1 MILFI
6 DGNKTEVADG
16 LTVLEAIYKA
26 GLELA
31 HFCWHPALSI
41 SGNCRMCLVEIGTPK
56 MGADNTPLL
65 NENGNYVVSY
75 IPKLQIACATPA
87 TNLMHINASSEKVL
101 KARKSVMEFLLINH
115 PLDCP
120 ICDEA
125 GECKLQEYAYK
136 HSIGE
141 SRFTEEKE
149 HKPKRVAWSDKI
161 MYDGERCIMCSRCIR
176 FAKEVAAQDV
186 LTFVNRGDK
195 VYIDVEKGQTFDNPL
210 SMNVIDICP
219 VGALTS
225 RDFRFKSRVWEM
237 SFGNTIS
244 PHDSTGSNIH
254 VGTKNNKILRI
265 SAGANPKANDFWIS
279 DDVRLEYK
287 KYEENRLITPKINGQ
302 EVLWNELFQK
312 AAEELK
318 KFKPEEIF
326 VLCSPIASM
335 ESNYA
340 LLKFAEESLGTKE
353 IGFLTH
359 FDESVEEYGKLMVQD
374 KSPNLAG
381 LLKMGLRLEVNN
393 KAALELP
400 ERLKK
405 GEIKALIILEE
416 EYIQNLEFAGYVLD
430 ISSFDKQTYSKE
442 TYQAP
447 AATAFESEGTFVNK
461 DSLIQYFTPIIET
474 KSQRAN
480 VNLGRLDKFGA
491 DNDRWSKKEIID
503 ALPSWKII
511 SGIAQFISAN
521 WNFHRAEDVFD
532 ELKVKYNFS
541 NLSYK
546 MLDEYK
552 GFNLDSGADEKP
564 EYIYKSHIYKP

>member
-1 MILFI
+1 MTLFI
-6 DGNKTEVADG
+6 DGKKIEAADG
-16 LTVLEAIYKA
+16 QTVLEAIYKA

-65 NENGNYVVSY
+65 DENGNYVVSY

-101 KARKSVMEFLLINH
+101 KARKAIMEFLLINH

-176 FAKEVAAQDV
+176 FAKEVAGQDV

-195 VYIDVEKGQTFDNPL
+195 IYIDVEKGQTFDNPL

-254 VGTKNNKILRI
+254 VGTKKNQILRI
-265 SAGANPKANDFWIS
+265 SASVNPKANEYWIS
-279 DDVRLEYK
+279 NDVRLDYK
-287 KYEENRLITPKINGQ
+287 KYEENRLVTPKIKGQ
-302 EVLWNELFQK
+302 GVLWNELYQK
-312 AAEELK
+312 AADELK

-340 LLKFAEESLGTKE
+340 LIKFAVSLGTKG
-353 IGFLTH
+353 IGFFTH
-359 FDESVEEYGKLMVQD
+359 FDETAEEGRLIVKD
-374 KSPNLAG
+374 KSPNLCG
-381 LLKMGLRLEVNN
+381 LLKLGLSLEVNN

-400 ERLKK
+400 ERMKK
-405 GEIKALIILEE
+405 GEIKAVIILEE
-416 EYIQNLEFAGYVLD
+416 GQIENLEFAEFVLD
-430 ISSFDKQTYSKE
+430 ISSFGKSPSSKD

-461 DSLIQYFTPIIET
+461 DSLIQHFTPIIET
-474 KSQRAN
+474 KSQRAS
-480 VNLGRLDKFGA
+480 VNLGRWDKFGA
-491 DNDRWSKKEIID
+491 DNDSWSKKNIID

-511 SGIAQFISAN
+511 AGIAQFISAN
-521 WNFHRAEDVFD
+521 WNFNRAEDVFD

-541 NLSYK
+541 DLSYK
-546 MLDEYK
+546 MLDDYK
-552 GFNLDSGADEKP
+552 GFNLDSAADEKP